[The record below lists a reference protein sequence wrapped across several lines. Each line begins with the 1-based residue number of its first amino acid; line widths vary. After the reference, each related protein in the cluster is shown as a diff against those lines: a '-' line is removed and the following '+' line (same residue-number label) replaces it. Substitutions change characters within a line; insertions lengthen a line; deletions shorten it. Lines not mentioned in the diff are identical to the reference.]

1 MLLDHGHCGG
11 CFVHQDF
18 HNELFHELT
27 IVNDFVT
34 LKLLSVASTRFA
46 SVLVM
51 LKIFKLIKGTLQS
64 MVISERWNSHRED
77 NVGKAKFGEGEGV
90 R

>member
-27 IVNDFVT
+27 VVNDFVT

-46 SVLVM
+46 SVLFM
-51 LKIFKLIKGTLQS
+51 LKRFKLIKGSLQDL
-64 MVISERWNSHRED
+64 ISERGNSYSND
-77 NVGKAKFGEGEGV
+77 DVGKSKF
-90 R
+90 

>member
-27 IVNDFVT
+27 VVNDFVT
-34 LKLLSVASTRFA
+34 LKLLSVANTRFA
-46 SVLVM
+46 SMLFM
-51 LKIFKLIKGTLQS
+51 LKRFKLIKGSLQDL
-64 MVISERWNSHRED
+64 ISERWNSYSND
-77 NVGKAKFGEGEGV
+77 DVGKSKF
-90 R
+90 